1 MRKHPVPSPHD
12 AGAAG
17 TWLVVYTLC
26 IVYVSL
32 NPFTG
37 WSVPENAP
45 PIWLSWPRYI
55 SFFDVV
61 INILAYIPLGMYAY
75 IFLRPR
81 FGPRAAAMLSVLAG
95 LALSAAMESLQQ
107 YLPTRITSNVD
118 LIANTSGAVIGV
130 ALTAWFAWTPHFE
143 VLGTWRDRIFIKGRL
158 ANLGQLLLA
167 LWFISQLNPSIPFLG
182 AGNVINALLEPWN
195 SRADAATFWIPQAAG
210 MALNFCGIAL
220 FISLL
225 VQRALKPAVFAVA
238 VLALALLIKTAA
250 AVLLLKEPLIPNWLG
265 RETLAGLAGGIT
277 LLLIFSS
284 LRRRQRLF
292 ASGLIILAG
301 GVMSKL
307 AAIYDSPSE
316 ILRVFKWPYG
326 QLLNFTSLTQFINEA
341 WPLVALVYL
350 IYAHRHQQ
358 DWPNTH

>member
-1 MRKHPVPSPHD
+1 MRKRAAPKSLDV
-12 AGAAG
+12 GAAG
-17 TWLVVYTLC
+17 TWLLVYSLC
-26 IVYVSL
+26 LVYVSL

-37 WSVPENAP
+37 WSVPENP
-45 PIWLSWPRYI
+45 LPVWLSWPRYI
-55 SFFDVV
+55 SLFDVT
-61 INILAYIPLGMYAY
+61 INLLAYIPLGMYAY

-81 FGPRAAAMLSVLAG
+81 FGPRFAALVAVLIGFGLSM
-95 LALSAAMESLQQ
+95 AMETLQQ
-107 YLPTRITSNVD
+107 YLPARIASNVD
-118 LIANTSGAVIGV
+118 LLANTAGTMIGV

-143 VLGTWRDRIFIKGRL
+143 VVSAWRDRIFIKGRL

-195 SRADAATFWIPQAAG
+195 SRADAAAFWIPQAAG
-210 MALNFCGIAL
+210 MALNFCGITL

-225 VQRALKPAVFAVA
+225 VQRALKPAIFAVA
-238 VLALALLIKTAA
+238 ILALALLIKTAA
-250 AVLLLKEPLIPNWLG
+250 AVMLLKEPLIPNWLG
-265 RETLAGLAGGIT
+265 RETFAGLAGGVV

-284 LRRRQRLF
+284 LRRRQRLIV
-292 ASGLIILAG
+292 AGLIILAG

-341 WPLVALVYL
+341 WPLAAVAYL
-350 IYAHRHQQ
+350 IYVHRHQER
-358 DWPNTH
+358 WPDTR